1 MTSNYIFGVA
11 SVPLTRST
19 FAIQRVINLDKNK
32 FQSRM
37 DFKGKVILVTGGSS
51 GIGSACAKHF
61 AKLGANVIIVGR
73 NVDRLVE
80 VSHEITSK
88 GFAEP
93 LVIVADV
100 TKDSER
106 IIKETVDRFGQ
117 LNVLVNNAG
126 IMTEEN
132 IENITMDAFDFTM
145 DVNLRSIV
153 FLTQLA
159 IPYLAKTQGNIV
171 NVSSTAGV
179 KAVPNLLSY
188 CMSKSGLDMLTKCLA
203 LELAP
208 KRIRVNSVNPAAIKT
223 PLFKTM
229 GIDNEAEQELF
240 KAYQEKYPLG
250 RVGEVSDTSAAIA
263 YLASDSASFITG
275 VLLPVDGGALTA
287 GHD

>member
-1 MTSNYIFGVA
+1 
-11 SVPLTRST
+11 
-19 FAIQRVINLDKNK
+19 
-32 FQSRM
+32 M
-37 DFKGKVILVTGGSS
+37 DFKEKVVLITGGSS
-51 GIGSACAKHF
+51 GIGADCAKHF
-61 AKLGANVIIVGR
+61 AKLGANVVIVGR

-88 GFAEP
+88 GFEEP

-106 IIKETVDRFGQ
+106 IIKETIDQFGK
-117 LNVLVNNAG
+117 LDVLVNNAG
-126 IMTEEN
+126 MMTEEN
-132 IENITMDAFDFTM
+132 IENITMEAFDFTM

-159 IPYLAKTQGNIV
+159 IPYLAKNQGNIV

-188 CMSKSGLDMLTKCLA
+188 CMSKSSLDMFTKCVA
-203 LELAP
+203 LEVAS
-208 KRIRVNSVNPAAIKT
+208 KGVRVNSVNPAAIKT

-229 GIDNEAEQELF
+229 GIDHDAEQELY
-240 KAYQEKYPLG
+240 KAYKEKYPLG

-263 YLASDSASFITG
+263 YLASDAACFITG
-275 VLLPVDGGALTA
+275 VLFPVDGGALTA

>member
-1 MTSNYIFGVA
+1 MEKEKI
-11 SVPLTRST
+11 
-19 FAIQRVINLDKNK
+19 
-32 FQSRM
+32 QSRM
-37 DFKGKVILVTGGSS
+37 DFKGKVILITGGSS
-51 GIGSACAKHF
+51 GIGADCAKYL
-61 AKLGANVIIVGR
+61 AKLGANVVIVGR
-73 NVDRLVE
+73 NVDRLVK

-88 GFAEP
+88 GFEEP
-93 LVIVADV
+93 LIIVADV

-106 IIKETVDRFGQ
+106 IIKETINQFGK

-126 IMTEEN
+126 MMTEEN

-159 IPYLAKTQGNIV
+159 IPYLAKTNGNVV

-188 CMSKSGLDMLTKCLA
+188 CMSKSSLDMFTKCLA
-203 LELAP
+203 LEVASR
-208 KRIRVNSVNPAAIKT
+208 RIRVNSINPAAIKT
-223 PLFKTM
+223 QIYKTM
-229 GIDNEAEQELF
+229 GIDNEAEQKLF
-240 KAYQEKYPLG
+240 KAYKEKYPLG

-263 YLASDSASFITG
+263 YLASDTACFITG